1 MSAPR
6 LSDAEAHQLAE
17 WWWRTKDAVPA
28 EPWQPRLVSFADLK
42 PCGVGTVIAAAIR
55 EELRENGY
63 SEGVRW

>member
-6 LSDAEAHQLAE
+6 MTDAEIQQLAA
-17 WWWRTKDAVPA
+17 WWWRTKDAI
-28 EPWQPRLVSFADLK
+28 QPEAWTPKLVSFAELK
-42 PCGVGTVIAAAIR
+42 PCGIGAVVAAAIR